1 MQDDFVFQGIT
12 REKQARTLF
21 FFQCACFKTE
31 RFHQGESIYCPSEI
45 RVGIVYLTLLD
56 Y

>member
-21 FFQCACFKTE
+21 FNAHALRLKD
-31 RFHQGESIYCPSEI
+31 SIKGKAYT
-45 RVGIVYLTLLD
+45 VLQKLG
-56 Y
+56 